1 MMSLCFYLWFQN
13 ISLLIVMWRWA
24 DRECAL
30 RCLNYL
36 LSQTVFNQM
45 YFYVDSYKIV
55 CAKTESKFCTWS
67 GVFVSWETAL
77 GKMISWAL
85 GFSVVLKRFGQVF
98 RQWNRGSAEEKSDAH
113 WLWMLYLG
121 NTVSSQGKLNQNS
134 PEAGKKNSSEKFRLH
149 SGLAERVEVGSN
161 CDVLPQEKKSK
172 GLFLWVKYL
181 KKASSALG

>member
-1 MMSLCFYLWFQN
+1 
-13 ISLLIVMWRWA
+13 MWRWA

-77 GKMISWAL
+77 GTMIS
-85 GFSVVLKRFGQVF
+85 
-98 RQWNRGSAEEKSDAH
+98 
-113 WLWMLYLG
+113 
-121 NTVSSQGKLNQNS
+121 
-134 PEAGKKNSSEKFRLH
+134 
-149 SGLAERVEVGSN
+149 
-161 CDVLPQEKKSK
+161 
-172 GLFLWVKYL
+172 
-181 KKASSALG
+181 